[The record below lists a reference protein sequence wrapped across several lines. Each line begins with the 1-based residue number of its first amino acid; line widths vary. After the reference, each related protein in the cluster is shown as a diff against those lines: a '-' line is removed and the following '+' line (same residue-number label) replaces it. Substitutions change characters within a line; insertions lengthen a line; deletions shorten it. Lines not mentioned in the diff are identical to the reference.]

1 MNTTQMLDRATDGQ
15 WHEQLDAVR
24 AELSAL
30 DQRIRRAA
38 RTQPLTVI
46 AVALGAGF
54 VLGRLLRR

>member
-1 MNTTQMLDRATDGQ
+1 MNTTPILDRATDGQ

-30 DQRIRRAA
+30 DRRLRRAA

-46 AVALGAGF
+46 AGALAAGF
-54 VLGRLLRR
+54 LLGRLLRR